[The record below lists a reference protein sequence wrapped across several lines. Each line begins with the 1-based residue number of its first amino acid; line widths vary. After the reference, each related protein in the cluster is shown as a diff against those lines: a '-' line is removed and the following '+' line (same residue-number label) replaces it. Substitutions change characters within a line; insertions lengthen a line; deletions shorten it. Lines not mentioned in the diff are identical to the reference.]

1 MSKVR
6 GRTRGWIGWALGV
19 LAALTLVIGA
29 PEHVLDLDETASPVA
44 EAPVAEALAHGHA
57 RTVMDHSQPGHSCAA
72 HCAAHTMGG
81 SPAVLA
87 LKPPADRPLA
97 FAVAQDRPAPRL
109 PPAQLDRP
117 PKA

>member
-19 LAALTLVIGA
+19 LAALTLVISA
-29 PEHVLDLDETASPVA
+29 PEHVLDLDEAAGPVA
-44 EAPVAEALAHGHA
+44 EAVVHGHA

-81 SPAVLA
+81 SPAILA
-87 LKPPADRPLA
+87 LKPPTDRPLA
-97 FAVAQDRPAPRL
+97 FAVAEDRPAPRAS
-109 PPAQLDRP
+109 PALLDRP